1 MKRSIALALTIL
13 MLVVPAMLVAKDAG
27 NRDVFRVG
35 KAEFSSPTEFTV
47 SLQVIHDE
55 DLAAMDIP
63 LSFSKGVTLNS
74 VTFEG
79 TATKD
84 FDAKIAGIDNEKNRV
99 VIGLI
104 GMVYTLKENA
114 SLKPAANGD
123 NAVAV
128 LHFTLNDPSLKTLE
142 LAPFSGDNPKHE
154 LMYVYNEWINDVPN
168 VQSLNPDFQGGT
180 ITLDSRTPTATLP
193 TEFALSQNVPNPFN
207 PSTIVNYALP
217 KDAQVNI
224 SVYNV
229 LGQQVKTL
237 VNDMQRAGMQ
247 SVTWDGTDNSGSS
260 VASGVYFY
268 KIRAGD
274 FSDTKKMLL
283 LK

>member
-1 MKRSIALALTIL
+1 MKRFIALALAIL

-35 KAEFSSPTEFTV
+35 KAEFSSPTEFSV

-79 TATKD
+79 TAVKD
-84 FDAKIAGIDNEKNRV
+84 FDVQIAGIDSEKNRV
-99 VIGLI
+99 VIGLL

-114 SLKPAANGD
+114 SLKPAPNGD
-123 NAVAV
+123 NTVAV
-128 LHFTLNDPSLKTLE
+128 LHFTLNDQNLKTLE
-142 LAPFSGDNPKHE
+142 IAPFSDVNPSHE
-154 LMYVYNEWINDVPN
+154 LMYVYNEWINDVPS
-168 VQSLNPDFQGGT
+168 VQSLAPEFQGGSV
-180 ITLDSRTPTATLP
+180 TLDSRTPTAALP

-207 PSTIVNYALP
+207 PSTIVEYALP
-217 KDAQVNI
+217 KDAQVNLSI
-224 SVYNV
+224 YNV
-229 LGQQVKTL
+229 LGQHVTTL
-237 VNDMQRAGMQ
+237 VNELQRAGKQ
-247 SVTWDGTDNSGSS
+247 TVTWDGTDASGVS

-274 FSDTKKMLL
+274 YSNTKKMLL

>member
-1 MKRSIALALTIL
+1 MKRLIALALAIL
-13 MLVVPAMLVAKDAG
+13 MLAVPAMLMAKDAG

-35 KAEFSSPTEFTV
+35 KAEFTSPTEFSV

-63 LSFSKGVTLNS
+63 LSFSKGVTLNN

-79 TATKD
+79 TAVKD
-84 FDAKIAGIDNEKNRV
+84 FDVQIAGIDSEKNRV
-99 VIGLI
+99 VIGLL
-104 GMVYTLKENA
+104 GMVYSLKENA
-114 SLKPAANGD
+114 SLKPAPNGD
-123 NAVAV
+123 NTVAV
-128 LHFTLNDPSLKTLE
+128 LHFTLNDPNLKTLE
-142 LAPFSGDNPKHE
+142 IAPFSDVNPSHE
-154 LMYVYNEWINDVPN
+154 LMYVYNEWINDVPT
-168 VQSLNPDFQGGT
+168 VQSLSPEFQGGS
-180 ITLDSRTPTATLP
+180 IALDSRTPTAALP

-207 PSTIVNYALP
+207 PSTIVEFALP
-217 KDAQVNI
+217 KDAQVNL

-229 LGQQVKTL
+229 LGQHVKTL
-237 VNDMQRAGMQ
+237 VNDLQRAGRQ
-247 SVTWDGTDNSGSS
+247 TVTWDGTDNGGVS

>member
-1 MKRSIALALTIL
+1 MKRSIALALAIL

-35 KAEFSSPTEFTV
+35 KAEFSSPTEFSV

-79 TATKD
+79 TAVSD
-84 FDAKIAGIDNEKNRV
+84 FDVQIAGIDNEKNRV
-99 VIGLI
+99 VIGLL
-104 GMVYTLKENA
+104 GMVYSLKENA
-114 SLKPAANGD
+114 SLKPAPNGD
-123 NAVAV
+123 NTVAV
-128 LHFTLNDPSLKTLE
+128 LHFTLNDQNLKTLE
-142 LAPFSGDNPKHE
+142 IAPFSAVDPSHE
-154 LMYVYNEWINDVPN
+154 LMYVYNEWANDVPN
-168 VQSLNPDFQGGT
+168 VQSLTPEFQGGSVA
-180 ITLDSRTPTATLP
+180 LESRTPAAALP
-193 TEFALSQNVPNPFN
+193 TEFGLSQNVPNPFN
-207 PSTIVNYALP
+207 PSTIVEYALP
-217 KDAQVNI
+217 KDAQVNL

-229 LGQQVKTL
+229 LGQHVTTL
-237 VNDMQRAGMQ
+237 VNEMQRAGRQ
-247 SVTWDGTDNSGSS
+247 TVTWDGTDASGVS

-268 KIRAGD
+268 KLRAGD
-274 FSDTKKMLL
+274 YSNTKKMLL

>member
-1 MKRSIALALTIL
+1 MKRSIALTLAIL

-27 NRDVFRVG
+27 NRDVFRLG

-47 SLQVIHDE
+47 PLQVIHDE

-79 TATKD
+79 TAVKD

-104 GMVYTLKENA
+104 GMVYSLKENA
-114 SLKPAANGD
+114 NLKPAANGD
-123 NAVAV
+123 NTVAV
-128 LHFTLNDPSLKTLE
+128 LHFTLNDPDLKTLE
-142 LAPFSGDNPKHE
+142 ITPFSEDNPKHE

-168 VQSLNPDFQGGT
+168 VQSLNPDFQGGSVA
-180 ITLDSRTPTATLP
+180 LDSRTPTAALP

-207 PSTIVNYALP
+207 PSTIVEYALP

-247 SVTWDGTDNSGSS
+247 SVTWDGTDASGVS

-274 FSDTKKMLL
+274 FSDTKKMVM

>member
-1 MKRSIALALTIL
+1 MKRSIALTLAIL

-35 KAEFSSPTEFTV
+35 KAEFSSPTEFSV

-79 TATKD
+79 TAVDD
-84 FDAKIAGIDNEKNRV
+84 FDVKIAGIENEKNRV

-104 GMVYTLKENA
+104 GMVNSLKENA
-114 SLKPAANGD
+114 NLKPAPNGD
-123 NAVAV
+123 NTVAV
-128 LHFTLNDPSLKTLE
+128 LHFTLNDPDLKTLE
-142 LAPFSGDNPKHE
+142 IASFSNVNPRHE

-168 VQSLNPDFQGGT
+168 VRSLNPDFQGGSV
-180 ITLDSRTPTATLP
+180 TLESRTPTATLP

-207 PSTIVNYALP
+207 PSTIVAYALP
-217 KDAQVNI
+217 KDAQVNLSI
-224 SVYNV
+224 YNV
-229 LGQQVKTL
+229 LGQHVTTL
-237 VNDMQRAGMQ
+237 VNEMQRAGQ
-247 SVTWDGTDNSGSS
+247 QTVIWDGTDAGGVS

-274 FSDTKKMLL
+274 YSNTKKMLL

>member
-1 MKRSIALALTIL
+1 MKRLIALTLAIL
-13 MLVVPAMLVAKDAG
+13 MLFVPAMLVAKDAG
-27 NRDVFRVG
+27 NRDIFRVG

-47 SLQVIHDE
+47 PLQVFHDE

-63 LSFSKGVTLNS
+63 LTFSKGVTLNS

-79 TATKD
+79 TAVKD

-104 GMVYTLKENA
+104 GMVYSLKENA
-114 SLKPAANGD
+114 NLKPAPNGD
-123 NAVAV
+123 NTVAV
-128 LHFTLNDPSLKTLE
+128 LHFTLNDPNLKTIE
-142 LAPFSGDNPKHE
+142 IAPFSDVNPKHE
-154 LMYVYNEWINDVPN
+154 LMYVYNEWDNNVPT

-180 ITLDSRTPTATLP
+180 ISLDSRTPAAELP
-193 TEFALSQNVPNPFN
+193 TDFDLSQNVPNPFN
-207 PSTIVNYALP
+207 PSTIVEYALP
-217 KDAQVNI
+217 RDAQVNI

-229 LGQQVKTL
+229 LGQHVKTL
-237 VNDMQRAGMQ
+237 VDDMQRAGRQ
-247 SVTWDGTDNSGSS
+247 TVTWDGTDNSGSS

-274 FSDTKKMLL
+274 FSDTKKMVM

>member
-1 MKRSIALALTIL
+1 ML
-13 MLVVPAMLVAKDAG
+13 MVPAMLLAKDAG
-27 NRDVFRVG
+27 TRDVFRVG
-35 KAEFSSPTEFTV
+35 QAEFSSPTEFTV

-55 DLAAMDIP
+55 DVAAMDIP

-79 TATKD
+79 TAVKE
-84 FDAKIAGIDNEKNRV
+84 FDEKIARIDNEKNQL

-104 GMVYTLKENA
+104 GMVYSLKENA
-114 SLKPAANGD
+114 NLKPAPTGN
-123 NAVAV
+123 NTIAV
-128 LHFTLNDPSLKTLE
+128 LHFTLNDLNLKSLEIT
-142 LAPFSGDNPKHE
+142 PFSNADPKHE
-154 LMYVYNEWINDVPN
+154 LMYVYNEWVNGVPH
-168 VQSLNPDFQGGT
+168 VQSLNPEVQGGT
-180 ITLDSRTPTATLP
+180 IALDSRTPAASLP

-207 PSTIVNYALP
+207 PNTVVEYALP
-217 KDAQVNI
+217 KDAQVNL

-229 LGQQVKTL
+229 LGQHVKTL
-237 VNDMQRAGMQ
+237 VDDMQRAGKQ
-247 SVTWDGTDNSGSS
+247 SVSWDGTDNSGST

-268 KIRAGD
+268 KLRAGD

>member
-1 MKRSIALALTIL
+1 
-13 MLVVPAMLVAKDAG
+13 
-27 NRDVFRVG
+27 
-35 KAEFSSPTEFTV
+35 V

-79 TATKD
+79 TAVKD
-84 FDAKIAGIDNEKNRV
+84 FDVQIAGIDSEKNRV
-99 VIGLI
+99 VIGLL
-104 GMVYTLKENA
+104 GMVYSLKENA
-114 SLKPAANGD
+114 SLKPAPNGD
-123 NAVAV
+123 NTVAV
-128 LHFTLNDPSLKTLE
+128 LHLTLNDQNLKTLE
-142 LAPFSGDNPKHE
+142 IAPFSDANPSHE

-168 VQSLNPDFQGGT
+168 VQSLAPEFQGGS
-180 ITLDSRTPTATLP
+180 ITLDSRTPAASLP

-207 PSTIVNYALP
+207 PSTIVEYALP
-217 KDAQVNI
+217 KDAQVNLSI
-224 SVYNV
+224 YNV
-229 LGQQVKTL
+229 LGQHVTTL
-237 VNDMQRAGMQ
+237 VNELQRAGKQ
-247 SVTWDGTDNSGSS
+247 TVTWDGTDASGVS

-274 FSDTKKMLL
+274 YSNTKKMLL

>member
-1 MKRSIALALTIL
+1 MKRLIALALAIL

-35 KAEFSSPTEFTV
+35 KAEFSSPTEFSV

-79 TATKD
+79 TAVSD
-84 FDAKIAGIDNEKNRV
+84 FDVQIAGIDNEKNRV
-99 VIGLI
+99 VIGLL
-104 GMVYTLKENA
+104 GMVYSLKENA
-114 SLKPAANGD
+114 SLKPAPNGD
-123 NAVAV
+123 NTVAV
-128 LHFTLNDPSLKTLE
+128 LHFTLNDPNLKTIE
-142 LAPFSGDNPKHE
+142 IAPFSAVDPSHE
-154 LMYVYNEWINDVPN
+154 LMYVYNEWANDVPS
-168 VQSLNPDFQGGT
+168 VQSLSPEFQGGSVA
-180 ITLDSRTPTATLP
+180 LESRTPAAALP
-193 TEFALSQNVPNPFN
+193 TEFGLSQNVPNPFN
-207 PSTIVNYALP
+207 PSTIVEYALP
-217 KDAQVNI
+217 KDAQVNL

-229 LGQQVKTL
+229 LGQHVTTL
-237 VNDMQRAGMQ
+237 VNEMQRAGRQ
-247 SVTWDGTDNSGSS
+247 TVTWDGTDASGVS

-274 FSDTKKMLL
+274 YSNTKKMLL

>member
-1 MKRSIALALTIL
+1 MKRSIALALAIL

-79 TATKD
+79 TAVKG
-84 FDAKIAGIDNEKNRV
+84 FDVKIAGIENEKNRV

-104 GMVYTLKENA
+104 GMVHSLKENA
-114 SLKPAANGD
+114 NLKPAPNGD
-123 NAVAV
+123 NTVAV
-128 LHFTLNDPSLKTLE
+128 LHFTLNDQNLKTLE
-142 LAPFSGDNPKHE
+142 IVPFSAVNPNHE
-154 LMYVYNEWINDVPN
+154 LMYVYNEWINNVPN
-168 VQSLNPDFQGGT
+168 VQSLNPDFQGGS
-180 ITLDSRTPTATLP
+180 IALDSRTPTANLP

-207 PSTIVNYALP
+207 PTTVVEYALP

-224 SVYNV
+224 AVYNV
-229 LGQQVKTL
+229 LGQHVKTL
-237 VNDMQRAGMQ
+237 MNDMQRAGRQ
-247 SVTWDGTDNSGSS
+247 TVTWDGTDNSGSS

-274 FSDTKKMLL
+274 FSDTKKMVL

>member
-1 MKRSIALALTIL
+1 MKRLIALALAIL

-47 SLQVIHDE
+47 PLQVFHDE

-63 LSFSKGVTLNS
+63 LSFSKGVTLNN

-79 TATKD
+79 TAVKD

-99 VIGLI
+99 VIGLV

-114 SLKPAANGD
+114 NLKPAPDGD
-123 NAVAV
+123 NTVAV
-128 LHFTLNDPSLKTLE
+128 LHFTLNDPNLETLE
-142 LAPFSGDNPKHE
+142 IVPFSNDNPKHE
-154 LMYVYNEWINDVPN
+154 LMYVYNEWVNDVPN
-168 VQSLNPDFQGGT
+168 VQSLNPDFQGGS
-180 ITLDSRTPTATLP
+180 ITLESRTPTANLP

-207 PSTIVNYALP
+207 PTTVVEYALP

-224 SVYNV
+224 SIYNV
-229 LGQQVKTL
+229 LGQHVKTL
-237 VNDMQRAGMQ
+237 VNDLQRAGRLT
-247 SVTWDGTDNSGSS
+247 VTWDGTDASGTS

-274 FSDTKKMLL
+274 FSSTKKMVL

>member
-1 MKRSIALALTIL
+1 MLA
-13 MLVVPAMLVAKDAG
+13 VPAMLVAKDAG
-27 NRDVFRVG
+27 SRDVFRVG
-35 KAEFSSPTEFTV
+35 QAEFSSPTEFTV

-55 DLAAMDIP
+55 DVAAMDIP

-79 TATKD
+79 TAVKE
-84 FDAKIAGIDNEKNRV
+84 FDEKIARIDNEKNQL

-104 GMVYTLKENA
+104 GMVYALKENA
-114 SLKPAANGD
+114 NLKPAPNGD
-123 NAVAV
+123 NTVAV
-128 LHFTLNDPSLKTLE
+128 LHFTLNDQSLKSLE
-142 LAPFSGDNPKHE
+142 INPFSNADPKHE
-154 LMYVYNEWINDVPN
+154 LMYVYNEWINGVPH
-168 VQSLNPDFQGGT
+168 VQSLNPEFQGGT
-180 ITLDSRTPTATLP
+180 VALESRTPSASLP

-207 PSTIVNYALP
+207 PSTVVEYALP
-217 KDAQVNI
+217 KDAQVNL

-229 LGQQVKTL
+229 LGQHVTTL
-237 VNDMQRAGMQ
+237 VDDMQRAGKQ
-247 SVTWDGTDNSGSS
+247 TVTWDGTDASGSS

-268 KIRAGD
+268 KLRAGD

>member
-1 MKRSIALALTIL
+1 MKRSIALALAIL

-84 FDAKIAGIDNEKNRV
+84 FDAKIATIDNEKNRV

-104 GMVYTLKENA
+104 GMVYSFKENA
-114 SLKPAANGD
+114 NLKPAPNGD
-123 NAVAV
+123 NTVAL
-128 LHFTLNDPSLKTLE
+128 LHFTLNDQNLKTLE
-142 LAPFSGDNPKHE
+142 IVPFSAVNPNHE
-154 LMYVYNEWINDVPN
+154 LMYVYNEWINNVPN
-168 VQSLNPDFQGGT
+168 VQSLNPDFQGGS
-180 ITLDSRTPTATLP
+180 IALDSRIPAANLP

-207 PSTIVNYALP
+207 PTTIVQYALP

-224 SVYNV
+224 AVYNV
-229 LGQQVKTL
+229 LGQHVKTL

-247 SVTWDGTDNSGSS
+247 TVTWDGTDNSGSS

-274 FSDTKKMLL
+274 FSDTKKMVL

>member
-1 MKRSIALALTIL
+1 
-13 MLVVPAMLVAKDAG
+13 VAKDAG

-47 SLQVIHDE
+47 PLQVIHDE

-79 TATKD
+79 TAVKD

-99 VIGLI
+99 VIGLV

-114 SLKPAANGD
+114 SLKPAPNGD
-123 NAVAV
+123 NTVAV
-128 LHFTLNDPSLKTLE
+128 LHFTLNDPNLTSIE
-142 LAPFSGDNPKHE
+142 IAPFSSNDPKHE

-168 VQSLNPDFQGGT
+168 VQSLDPEFQGGS
-180 ITLDSRTPTATLP
+180 IALDSRTPTADLP
-193 TEFALSQNVPNPFN
+193 TEFGLSQNVPNPFN
-207 PSTIVNYALP
+207 PSTVVEYALP
-217 KDAQVNI
+217 KDAQVNLSI
-224 SVYNV
+224 YNV
-229 LGQQVKTL
+229 LGQHVKTL
-237 VNDMQRAGMQ
+237 VDEMQRAGRQ
-247 SVTWDGTDNSGSS
+247 SVTWDGTDASGTS

-274 FSDTKKMLL
+274 FSNTKKMLL

>member
-1 MKRSIALALTIL
+1 MKRLIALTLAIL

-27 NRDVFRVG
+27 NRDVFRLG
-35 KAEFSSPTEFTV
+35 KAEFTSPTEFTV

-55 DLAAMDIP
+55 DIAAMDIP

-84 FDAKIAGIDNEKNRV
+84 FDAKIATIDNEKNRV

-104 GMVYTLKENA
+104 GMVYSLKENA
-114 SLKPAANGD
+114 NLKPAPNGD

-128 LHFTLNDPSLKTLE
+128 LHFTLTDPSLKAFE
-142 LAPFSGDNPKHE
+142 IAPFSDDNPRHE
-154 LMYVYNEWINDVPN
+154 LTYVYNEWVNDVPE
-168 VQSLNPDFQGGT
+168 VQSLIPDFQGGS
-180 ITLDSRTPTATLP
+180 ITLDSRTPAATLP
-193 TEFALSQNVPNPFN
+193 TEFSLSQNVPNPFN
-207 PSTIVNYALP
+207 PSTVVEYALP

-229 LGQQVKTL
+229 LGQHVRTL
-237 VNDMQRAGMQ
+237 VNDLQRAGKQ
-247 SVTWDGTDNSGSS
+247 TVTWDGTDNGGST

>member
-1 MKRSIALALTIL
+1 MKRLIALTLAIL
-13 MLVVPAMLVAKDAG
+13 MLIVPAMLVAKDAG
-27 NRDVFRVG
+27 NRDVFRVS

-79 TATKD
+79 TAVKD
-84 FDAKIAGIDNEKNRV
+84 FDAKIAGIENEKNRV

-104 GMVYTLKENA
+104 GMVHSLKENA
-114 SLKPAANGD
+114 YLKPAANGD
-123 NAVAV
+123 NTVAV
-128 LHFTLNDPSLKTLE
+128 LHFTLNDPDLKTLE
-142 LAPFSGDNPKHE
+142 IAPFSAVNPNHE
-154 LMYVYNEWINDVPN
+154 LMYVYNEWINNVPN
-168 VQSLNPDFQGGT
+168 VQSLNPDFQGGS
-180 ITLDSRTPTATLP
+180 IALDSRTPTAALP
-193 TEFALSQNVPNPFN
+193 TAFALSQNVPNPFN
-207 PSTIVNYALP
+207 PSTIVEYALP

-229 LGQQVKTL
+229 LGQHVKTL
-237 VNDMQRAGMQ
+237 INDMQRAGNQ
-247 SVTWDGTDNSGSS
+247 TVTWDGTDNSGVS